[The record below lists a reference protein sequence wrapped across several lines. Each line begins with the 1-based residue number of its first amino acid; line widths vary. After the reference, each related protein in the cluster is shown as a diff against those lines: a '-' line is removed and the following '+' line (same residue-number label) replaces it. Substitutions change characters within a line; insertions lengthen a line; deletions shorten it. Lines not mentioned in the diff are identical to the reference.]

1 MPGAATQEGVRG
13 QCRHDFRRANSDH
26 ATLISSADTMLARST
41 VILSCLAAAPQR
53 RPSVVASLQAAPQ
66 VEEHQRAAAR
76 LTAPGLQ
83 RRALLAATVG
93 VAVQQ
98 WSGSRPAD
106 ANVFD
111 DLSFSRRKTNAR
123 FLAGTV
129 ELARERLQ
137 AAQALSTEQAIQVPG
152 ERFARHADNSADS
165 FSRRRSTRLLWTAW
179 TLRLQTC
186 VSTASTGRCVTLRLT
201 GVRPLLPPLTLPSGT
216 TGLHFP
222 HCCPQHHGRPCCALL
237 NRQSDCGG
245 DRQVLVGSH
254 KVRCGCS
261 CQL

>member
-1 MPGAATQEGVRG
+1 
-13 QCRHDFRRANSDH
+13 
-26 ATLISSADTMLARST
+26 MLTRST
-41 VILSCLAAAPQR
+41 VVITCLAAAPQR
-53 RPSVVASLQAAPQ
+53 RPSVVASQQAAPE
-66 VEEHQRAAAR
+66 VEEHKRAAAR

-93 VAVQQ
+93 VVVQQ
-98 WSGSRPAD
+98 WSGRRPAD
-106 ANVFD
+106 ANVLD

-137 AAQALSTEQAIQVPG
+137 AAQALPTEQAIQVTE
-152 ERFARHADNSADS
+152 ERFAGHADNSSDS

-179 TLRLQTC
+179 TLRLQIC
-186 VSTASTGRCVTLRLT
+186 ASTASTGRCVTLRLT
-201 GVRPLLPPLTLPSGT
+201 GVLVPCSSPADTLPSGT

-222 HCCPQHHGRPCCALL
+222 HRCPQHHGRPCCALL

-245 DRQVLVGSH
+245 DGQVLVGSH
-254 KVRCGCS
+254 KVRGGCS